1 MQSYSTA
8 LANMEAR
15 YGVPKEIVVA
25 IWGMES
31 DYGSAMGN
39 FNIFDAL
46 ATLAY
51 AGPRAAYARKEL
63 LNALKIEQ
71 QENLVPSQMTSSWAG
86 AFGHTQFVPSA
97 FLQYAVDGDGD
108 GKRDM
113 WHSAP
118 DALAST
124 ANLLA
129 GSGWTRGGRCEQEV
143 TLPSGFAY
151 ELADG
156 DTQKSIDDW
165 RKLGVTRPSGAE
177 LSPSATQAAILLP
190 AGAHGPAFLVYDN
203 FKIVLLYNNSISYAL
218 GVCYLA
224 HRLSGDG
231 PIMAAWPRAEQP
243 LSRNDRLAMQMDL
256 KTLGF
261 DPGEIDGLFGHHAR
275 ASLRLYEKARGLPAD
290 GFPTQS
296 LLQRMTQDM
305 AAKPN

>member
-1 MQSYSTA
+1 MTGLFRDPQIEALNLNQPEFSKPIWNYLDGAVSDKRVSQGQMQMQSYGTA

-51 AGPRAAYARKEL
+51 AGPRATYARKEL
-63 LNALKIEQ
+63 LNALKMEQ

-108 GKRDM
+108 GKRDL

-129 GSGWTRGGRCEQEV
+129 GSGWTRGGRWRAG
-143 TLPSGFAY
+143 SD
-151 ELADG
+151 LAE
-156 DTQKSIDDW
+156 
-165 RKLGVTRPSGAE
+165 RV
-177 LSPSATQAAILLP
+177 
-190 AGAHGPAFLVYDN
+190 
-203 FKIVLLYNNSISYAL
+203 
-218 GVCYLA
+218 
-224 HRLSGDG
+224 RL
-231 PIMAAWPRAEQP
+231 
-243 LSRNDRLAMQMDL
+243 
-256 KTLGF
+256 
-261 DPGEIDGLFGHHAR
+261 
-275 ASLRLYEKARGLPAD
+275 
-290 GFPTQS
+290 
-296 LLQRMTQDM
+296 
-305 AAKPN
+305 